1 MCGKVKRLTPENTDS
16 EADYSESELYNM
28 KLMRDELESDSDE
41 FELDDGRIIRRH
53 IDHLYVCAPIDIE
66 SLLLPNPQPSLQ
78 KENTQKEQTDEVQP
92 TLKPAD
98 KQETERQAKKIS
110 IPEPKPEKQ
119 PIEQGQEQP
128 RRYPKRNRV
137 PPEYYQAGVIFV

>member
-1 MCGKVKRLTPENTDS
+1 
-16 EADYSESELYNM
+16 M
-28 KLMRDELESDSDE
+28 KTKTGPVSYEV
-41 FELDDGRIIRRH
+41 ELDDGRIIRRH

-66 SLLLPNPQPSLQ
+66 SLVLPNPQPSLQ

-98 KQETERQAKKIS
+98 KQETERPAMEIS
-110 IPEPKPEKQ
+110 TPEPKPEKQ

>member
-1 MCGKVKRLTPENTDS
+1 MSRTVKAKTGPVSYEI
-16 EADYSESELYNM
+16 
-28 KLMRDELESDSDE
+28 
-41 FELDDGRIIRRH
+41 ELDDGRIIRRH
-53 IDHLYVCAPIDIE
+53 IDHLYVCTPKDIE
-66 SLLLPNPQPSLQ
+66 SLVLPNPQQ

-98 KQETERQAKKIS
+98 KQETERPAVEIS

-119 PIEQGQEQP
+119 NIEQGQEQP
-128 RRYPKRNRV
+128 RRYPKHNRV